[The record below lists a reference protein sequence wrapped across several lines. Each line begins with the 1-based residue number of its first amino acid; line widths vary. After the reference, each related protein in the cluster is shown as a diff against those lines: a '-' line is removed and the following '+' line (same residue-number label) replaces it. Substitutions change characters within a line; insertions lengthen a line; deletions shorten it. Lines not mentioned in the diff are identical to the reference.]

1 MQESRSRPEPVPP
14 AGAPVGRGI
23 GGRYSVIHQQDYTT
37 TMLFRRREKLERSQ
51 QKCIAVFG
59 LLCCFAVL
67 IALIFSSVDVWGE
80 DEGITEENC
89 SSKCRIVLVENIPE
103 ELDLSPVDEGTLPL
117 TVGLHGLLNVAK
129 RSVEIVSPRWTL
141 TSREQ
146 HADHFSASEGQ
157 RLFERLR
164 GLKARRVKLKVATSL
179 SDSAELTTLAAHGA
193 EVRYVNTT
201 ALTRGHLRS
210 SFWVVDRRHIYI
222 GSASMDWRSLAKM
235 KELGVLLYNCSCLA
249 LDLHRVFSFYWQLH
263 YKDYVP
269 SIWSKRVTALY
280 SRDDPLLVH
289 LNHTDANVYVSTS
302 PDLFCPK
309 GRTRDVEAI
318 HRVIQEATRFIYV
331 SVTDYLPLVNRS
343 SRGLYWSAI
352 DEGLREAL
360 VLRRVSVRLLVS
372 LWERTH
378 PYTFNFVSSLTSLCL
393 QLMDCN
399 LEVKFFSADEGQH
412 RTDEGLNHNKYMV
425 TDNALYIGNLDWV
438 GNDFA
443 FNAGTGLVIK
453 PIDDHLDSGPSIL
466 DQMKAAFERDWFSQY
481 AKSLKEVTT
490 QTGRA
495 LKAATLSRGERGT
508 DTRERAGE

>member
-1 MQESRSRPEPVPP
+1 MAEQKTQENV
-14 AGAPVGRGI
+14 
-23 GGRYSVIHQQDYTT
+23 
-37 TMLFRRREKLERSQ
+37 MKSQ

-103 ELDLSPVDEGTLPL
+103 EMDLSPVDEGTLPL
-117 TVGLHGLLNVAK
+117 TVGLHGLLDMAK

-146 HADHFSASEGQ
+146 QTDHFSASEGQ
-157 RLFERLR
+157 RLFERLL
-164 GLKARRVKLKVATSL
+164 GLKSRRVKLKVATSL
-179 SDSAELTTLAAHGA
+179 TDSAELTTLAAHGA

-201 ALTRGHLRS
+201 ALTKGHLHS

-235 KELGVLLYNCSCLA
+235 KELGVILYNCSCLA

-263 YKDYVP
+263 YKDYIP

-289 LNHTDANVYVSTS
+289 LNDSDTNVYMSTS

-318 HRVIQEATRFIYV
+318 HRVIQEAERFIYV

-343 SRGLYWSAI
+343 SRGLHVTRYWSAI

-378 PYTFNFVSSLTSLCL
+378 PYTFNFVSSLTTLCL

-399 LEVKFFSADEGQH
+399 LEVKFFSADEGYH
-412 RTDEGLNHNKYMV
+412 RHDEGLNHNKYMV

-453 PIDDHLDSGPSIL
+453 PIRGQRHLDSGPSVL

-481 AKSLKEVTT
+481 AKSLQEVTT

-495 LKAATLSRGERGT
+495 LKTATLSRVE
-508 DTRERAGE
+508 RERQTAA